1 MQDMPLHDAILIE
14 NGAVTRVNRIV
25 RAIERNATLAAQF
38 KKNGLSGSLVQSAES
53 VAAEV
58 NASRKAERSGRAPVK
73 DASGRT
79 IRRGD
84 EGSSPFAQRLSG
96 KTTWATESKKPL
108 VKLGL
113 SAKVAIAEYI
123 GVKNAFMR
131 GVVAKREHLYGKGGS
146 WTTSARGAVKLGGIG
161 AGKGRFGGTSKVKG
175 DKTGRPVQ
183 LKKDKRSSGS
193 YATRGAAGS
202 DAAYRAMKKD
212 LRAKHAQ
219 RDAGGKFVSMG
230 AGYYSELEPQ
240 RASRRKPSSRD
251 ESILTRY
258 GGKEYHEYEAKSRKA
273 KGKGRKM
280 SKARQAAA
288 QNESEMYANPFGYD
302 AFGALALENP
312 SGIAPLDMI
321 ESSLSGIPGVK
332 YFAPVVTPVAM
343 GAAAFGVHFFAVP
356 YIEKVLPE
364 QAKPFAYTIGG
375 SAVGVL
381 CGFVAAKSSDETVK
395 NAAALLGG
403 AAVTIGVALDL
414 FRKFGGGAAAG
425 DDEFGALALEN
436 PGVFGALALE
446 NPGVFGAL
454 ALENP
459 GVFGDGMAYELGPV
473 GGFGYDGESA
483 SLRNGYAAA
492 SLADAY
498 FSGPDFDALEG
509 EALLAGPAEFRRAAG
524 PIAKSAAGAR
534 KAHSNHAGRRFHRWG
549 WMIKFIGPEHA
560 QKIAALSPDER
571 LRVIDSVRKQALE
584 TFQREVAALN
594 RSNSALP
601 AGIPAGGPMAPA
613 AAPGIGDTFGY
624 GALAVADY

>member
-1 MQDMPLHDAILIE
+1 MHDMPLHDAILIE

-38 KKNGLSGSLVQSAES
+38 KKNGLSGSLVQSAEN

-123 GVKNAFMR
+123 GVKSAFMR
-131 GVVAKREHLYGKGGS
+131 GVVAKQEHLYGKGGS
-146 WTTSARGAVKLGGIG
+146 WTTTARGAVKLSGVGKT
-161 AGKGRFGGTSKVKG
+161 GKGAKIK
-175 DKTGRPVQ
+175 DQPKQ

-273 KGKGRKM
+273 KTAGQKQAA
-280 SKARQAAA
+280 SVARQYKRHIGKTGSY
-288 QNESEMYANPFGYD
+288 NNPFGYD
-302 AFGALALENP
+302 DYGALALENP

-321 ESSLSGIPGVK
+321 ESTLSGIPGVK

-343 GAAAFGVHFFAVP
+343 GAAAFGIHFLAVP
-356 YIEKVLPE
+356 QLERVLPE

-381 CGFVAAKSSDETVK
+381 CSFVAVKSSDETVK

-414 FRKFGGGAAAG
+414 FRKFGGGSTAG

-446 NPGVFGAL
+446 NRGVFGAL

-524 PIAKSAAGAR
+524 PISKSAAGAR

-549 WMIKFIGPEHA
+549 WLIKLIGPENA

-571 LRVIDSVRKQALE
+571 LRVIENLRKQALE
-584 TFQREVAALN
+584 IFQREVAALN

>member
-1 MQDMPLHDAILIE
+1 MHDMPLHDAILIE

-58 NASRKAERSGRAPVK
+58 NAARKTERAGRAPVK

-96 KTTWATESKKPL
+96 KTAWATESKKPL

-113 SAKVAIAEYI
+113 SAKLAIAEYI
-123 GVKNAFMR
+123 GVKSAYMR
-131 GVVAKREHLYGKGGS
+131 GVLAKQEHLYGKRGTF
-146 WTTSARGAVKLGGIG
+146 TTSARGAVKLSGVGKT
-161 AGKGRFGGTSKVKG
+161 GKGAKIK
-175 DKTGRPVQ
+175 DQPKQ

-193 YATRGAAGS
+193 YATRGAEGS
-202 DAAYRAMKKD
+202 DAAYRKMKAD
-212 LRAKHAQ
+212 LRAKYAQ
-219 RDAGGKFVSMG
+219 RDASGKFVSMG

-240 RASRRKPSSRD
+240 RASRRKPRSRD

-258 GGKEYHEYEAKSRKA
+258 GGKDYQEYQAKQRQA
-273 KGKGRKM
+273 KRAGKK
-280 SKARQAAA
+280 QAAA
-288 QNESEMYANPFGYD
+288 FAEAQNEYSVGHANPFGYD
-302 AFGALALENP
+302 DLALVSNP

-321 ESSLSGIPGVK
+321 ESSLSDIPVLK

-375 SAVGVL
+375 SAVGAA
-381 CGFVAAKSSDETVK
+381 CGFVVAASSNETVK

-403 AAVTIGVALDL
+403 AAVSIGVALDL
-414 FRKFGGGAAAG
+414 FRKFGGGSVAG
-425 DDEFGALALEN
+425 DDGFGALALEN

-473 GGFGYDGESA
+473 GGFGFDGESA

-498 FSGPDFDALEG
+498 FRGPDFDALEG

-524 PIAKSAAGAR
+524 PISKSAAGAR

-549 WMIKFIGPEHA
+549 WLIKLIGPENV
-560 QKIAALSPDER
+560 QKIAALSPDDR
-571 LRVIDSVRKQALE
+571 LRVIAGLRKQALE
-584 TFQREVAALN
+584 TFQREVASIN